1 MKKLLSVFLALSIG
15 TLLFAQDSDEAI
27 AKKCFNA
34 YASDMPKG
42 SVTSTKI
49 MLKVGKIYEGF
60 AEIKDTFTPPAADI
74 ERGFS
79 LFSDN
84 YNDDIYPNSVPR
96 KGSLNSAAASFAA
109 PGEREPLVIGVYPLN
124 DLKDI
129 TVSVSDLTGTN
140 GAKIPAGNV
149 LINYVKYDYEPQ
161 GVSWYCK
168 GKYLIEQNTINGL
181 KETPRM
187 FWLLVSVP
195 ENAAA
200 GEYKGEATVTAGG
213 KTASIGLS
221 VTVQPFSFEHFTDE
235 YYFGAFTYLPFN
247 LPEEAT
253 EKCLIE
259 MKKMRMN
266 CMHGKLVGALK
277 ITPAGAVIDFSKV
290 DKNMKLMTKYG
301 IKIVII
307 EMTGLPNEFVDNM
320 KCGYYDETF
329 NKAYLAML
337 AQLKEN
343 QDKGGWPMIQIMYDE
358 PREADTD
365 NPRPCART
373 YWDIENLLKLH
384 EKAGVAALPTYM
396 SDDGGPRAEDNKKQA
411 TYWDLG
417 GKSPCSM
424 THGWAPSAKLMKEVV
439 KQGKTLY
446 IYNNGFGR
454 FQFGLLTFQLE
465 AKGNV
470 QFWYKSEDKLT
481 SQAQF
486 PTSYAVVGQPDRDIA
501 TLRWIRTEKGVDD
514 FRYIYTLQKAIEKA
528 KDKEAPAVKAA
539 QDYLKSLKAITF
551 DKPSVD
557 GRQADTVGDDTLKR
571 FGGGKLDLMKIT
583 LAKHIIAVK
592 GEGR

>member
-1 MKKLLSVFLALSIG
+1 MKKLIVAILAIVFGS
-15 TLLFAQDSDEAI
+15 LLFAQDSDEAL
-27 AKKCFNA
+27 AKKCFNV

-42 SVTSTKI
+42 TVTSTKI
-49 MLKVGKIYEGF
+49 MLKVGKIYEGV
-60 AEIKDTFTPPAADI
+60 AEINDTFTPPPADI
-74 ERGFS
+74 EKGFS

-84 YNDDIYPNSVPR
+84 YNDDVYPNSVPR
-96 KGSLNSAAASFAA
+96 KGSLNSAAAGFAA
-109 PGEREPLVIGVYPLN
+109 PGEREPLVIGVYPLKN
-124 DLKDI
+124 LKDI
-129 TVSVSDLTGTN
+129 TVSVSPLEGKN
-140 GAKIPAGNV
+140 GAKIPAGNI

-168 GKYLIEQNTINGL
+168 GKYLIEENKIHGL

-200 GEYKGEATVTAGG
+200 GEYIGEATVTAGG
-213 KTASIGLS
+213 ETASIGLS
-221 VTVQPFSFEHFTDE
+221 VTVQPFSFEPFTDE
-235 YYFGAFTYLPFN
+235 YYFGAFTYLPFD
-247 LPEEAT
+247 LPEEAI
-253 EKCLIE
+253 EKYLIE

-290 DKNMKLMTKYG
+290 DKNMKLMTRYG
-301 IKIVII
+301 IKIVML

-337 AQLKEN
+337 AQLKEK
-343 QDKGGWPMIQIMYDE
+343 QEKGGWPTIQIMYDE
-358 PREADTD
+358 PREVDTD
-365 NPRPCART
+365 NPRPHART

-396 SDDGGPRAEDNKKQA
+396 SDDGGPRAEDHTKRA

-446 IYNNGFGR
+446 IYNNGYGR

-470 QFWYKSEDKLT
+470 QFWYKSEDKLNT
-481 SQAQF
+481 QAEF
-486 PTSYAVVGQPDRDIA
+486 PTSYAVAGQKDRDIP

-539 QDYLKSLKAITF
+539 QDYLKGLKSITF

-557 GRQADTVGDDTLKR
+557 GRQADTVGADTLKK
-571 FGGGKLDLMKIT
+571 FGGGKLDLMKMT
-583 LAKHIIAVK
+583 LAKHINAVK
-592 GEGR
+592 GAAQ